1 MSATESL
8 VIEQVAIDLLKPD
21 PANARNISRPELDA
35 LTRSI
40 REFGFVQPLLAR
52 RLDAVVIGGH
62 QRLLAARRLGMKF
75 VPVTWLDVSAERGQ
89 LLGLA
94 LNRTGG
100 EWDEPLL
107 ARLLADLKDVPGVDL
122 SVSGFGED
130 ELADLLRGPEVQE
143 RRERPEAFDLEMALG
158 KATRGPLTK
167 PGDMWHLGRHRL
179 LCGDATNAEDVAR
192 ALVGAQ
198 SAMAFTDPPYNVDYG
213 NHGGHQPGARRRS
226 IANDALDPSAWE
238 AFVRAWAQLL
248 LGSVDGA
255 IYCCMSSK
263 ELPLVSRIL
272 AEEGGHW
279 SDTIIWTKDRFV
291 LGRADYQRAY
301 EPLWFGWRERTSHF
315 WCGDRDQ
322 SDVWQITRP
331 AQAPLGPVMK
341 PLELVERAI
350 ENSSRPGELVLD
362 PFLGSGT
369 TLIAAERTGRVCA
382 AVELDPHYVDVA
394 VARWEAFTGCVAV
407 KAEPVVKIGD
417 PK

>member
-1 MSATESL
+1 MSAAESL

-21 PANARNISRPELDA
+21 PANARNISRSELDA

-62 QRLLAARRLGMKF
+62 QRLLAARRLGLKV
-75 VPVTWLDVSAERGQ
+75 VPVIWLDLSQEEAR

-94 LNRTGG
+94 LNRISGDF
-100 EWDEPLL
+100 DEPLL

-122 SVSGFGED
+122 TLSGFGED
-130 ELADLLRGPEVQE
+130 EIADLLRGPEVQE

-158 KATRGPLTK
+158 KAKREPLTK
-167 PGDMWHLGRHRL
+167 PGDMWLLGGHRV

-192 ALVGAQ
+192 VLAGAR
-198 SAMAFTDPPYNVDYG
+198 SAMAFTDPPYNVDLG
-213 NHGGHQPGARRRS
+213 NHGGQGRGARRRPM
-226 IANDALDPSAWE
+226 ANDALDPLAWE
-238 AFVRAWAQLL
+238 AFVRAWARVLL
-248 LGSVDGA
+248 DCVDGA
-255 IYCCMSSK
+255 LYVCMSSK
-263 ELPLVSRIL
+263 EWPTMSRVF

-279 SDTIIWTKDRFV
+279 SDTVIYSKDRFV

-301 EPLWFGWRERTSHF
+301 EPIWYGWREGASHF

-322 SDVWQITRP
+322 SDVWQIARP

-350 ENSSRPGELVLD
+350 ENSSRAGELVLD
-362 PFLGSGT
+362 VFLGSGT

-382 AVELDPHYVDVA
+382 ALELDPHYVDVA
-394 VARWEAFTGCVAV
+394 VARWEAFTGCAAV
-407 KAEPVVKIGD
+407 KAEPVVKIGGTE
-417 PK
+417 